1 MAASSAEV
9 GVDRTGVETD
19 RRKVAHF
26 KPMDPP
32 DWGTAADLMVI
43 DAMGWQVDSS
53 LIPVYEYVTIRT
65 PAEILGMMG
74 SQYFTGMH
82 SDLAQ
87 KRDSGD
93 SNWVAPCGPR
103 GMCIEAM
110 ELSCRIGC

>member
-9 GVDRTGVETD
+9 GVDRAGVETD
-19 RRKVAHF
+19 RHKVAHF

-65 PAEILGMMG
+65 SAKILDMMG

-82 SDLAQ
+82 SDLA
-87 KRDSGD
+87 
-93 SNWVAPCGPR
+93 
-103 GMCIEAM
+103 
-110 ELSCRIGC
+110 